1 MTPALPLV
9 LVWPYALVFWPVF
22 VWAFYPEVRLLR
34 SARAQAGP
42 QDAGS
47 MRFIVSLQRVG
58 VAAAFVV
65 ALVNAHGA
73 LAHQRF
79 WLWLGVVMMFA
90 GGLLRRH
97 CFHML
102 GTSFTAAVVVTAG
115 QAVVDRGAY
124 RWIRHPSYTAGA
136 LLILG
141 IAAALSNWMSMAVV
155 ATAMLLTYGYRVRVE
170 ERALLETLGQPYRNY
185 MLRTKR
191 FIPGV
196 I

>member
-1 MTPALPLV
+1 M
-9 LVWPYALVFWPVF
+9 LVWPYALAFWLVFLC
-22 VWAFYPEVRLLR
+22 ALYPELRLLR
-34 SARAQAGP
+34 AARAQAGP

-47 MRFIVSLQRVG
+47 MRFIVLLQRVG
-58 VAAAFVV
+58 VGSAVVV
-65 ALVNAHGA
+65 ALINAHGA
-73 LAHQRF
+73 LGHQRF
-79 WLWLGVVMMFA
+79 WLWLGVAMMFA

-97 CFHML
+97 CFRML

-136 LLILG
+136 LIMLG
-141 IAAALSNWMSMAVV
+141 LAAALSNWMSIAVV

-191 FIPGV
+191 FIPG
-196 I
+196 II